1 MLPDII
7 VALVV
12 AAGALFQFLNYKRTG
27 KLTSIT
33 SEVASSSA
41 RMAKKVAP
49 QPKTANR
56 LFLVVD
62 GKEVDV
68 TDLLVKKEVEIDD

>member
-1 MLPDII
+1 METFINLLPDLI

-41 RMAKKVAP
+41 RVAKKLAP
-49 QPKTANR
+49 QTRPSER
-56 LFLVVD
+56 SGQCLPP
-62 GKEVDV
+62 GQEG
-68 TDLLVKKEVEIDD
+68 